1 MKARLWAIK
10 KDIHVLL
17 GAMNKLKERVKKLL
31 EDWQKF
37 ADQMCGVADGRQ
49 ENIFKQF
56 KEVNK
61 LLGAADTEI
70 TIFKVSLSSLG
81 ETCQD
86 KKVLSVVNAQKM
98 DPAMNLSVKGVE
110 EKCKE
115 VEAVEEG
122 SKC

>member
-1 MKARLWAIK
+1 M
-10 KDIHVLL
+10 L

-31 EDWQKF
+31 EDWQNF
-37 ADQMCGVADGRQ
+37 ADHMCGVADGRQ
-49 ENIFKQF
+49 ENILKQF

-70 TIFKVSLSSLG
+70 IMFNVSLSSLG
-81 ETCQD
+81 ETCKD

-122 SKC
+122 EQVLVK